1 MHVLFLPSWYPT
13 NSNDIRGSFFRE
25 QALAIANTVC
35 KVGVI
40 APELRS
46 LRRPIAALKSS
57 HGIHR
62 ENDGSIVTLR
72 AFSPNLTPRL
82 LSLNTWRIRHLTR
95 HLYDAYTAQEG
106 RPDLIHVHSA
116 LPAGVGALDIKRR
129 LGVPFVLSEHSSAY
143 ARQLVGREGR
153 ALSRNIALEA
163 SERYAVSTQF
173 AGLLDEA
180 LKMPTQSFSIMPNM
194 VDGAFLKHAITP
206 RTLGHFNFLHI
217 STLDKNKNVPAL
229 LQAFAKKYH
238 GRADV
243 SLTIAGD
250 GPARAALEQLAKK
263 LGIFNEV
270 SFLGRL
276 SRSGVITA
284 LSTCDAFVLPSRYE
298 TFGVV
303 LVEALAMGVPVIA
316 TRCGGPE
323 DIVTDANGLLV
334 PVDDVDSLAM
344 AMKRLHDSRT
354 HYDPALIRENCRA
367 RFGPEAVSKKWHDI
381 YTRVAADKFLTH

>member
-1 MHVLFLPSWYPT
+1 M
-13 NSNDIRGSFFRE
+13 
-25 QALAIANTVC
+25 
-35 KVGVI
+35 I

-46 LRRPIAALKSS
+46 LRRPIAALRNS

-62 ENDGSIVTLR
+62 ENDGSIMTFR
-72 AFSPNLTPRL
+72 AFRPNLTPRL

-95 HLYDAYTAQEG
+95 QLYDAYTAQEG

-116 LPAGVGALDIKRR
+116 LPAGVGALDIRRR

-153 ALSRNIALEA
+153 VLSRNIALEA

-173 AGLLDEA
+173 AGLLDET
-180 LKMPTQSFSIMPNM
+180 LTMPTQSFSIMPNM
-194 VDGAFLKHAITP
+194 VDGAFLRHAITP

-229 LQAFAKKYH
+229 LQAFAKKFH

-243 SLTIAGD
+243 SLTIAG
-250 GPARAALEQLAKK
+250 GGQSRTALKKLAQK
-263 LGIFNEV
+263 LGISNEV

-276 SRSGVITA
+276 SRSGVIRA
-284 LSTCDAFVLPSRYE
+284 LSSCDAFVLPSFHE

-303 LVEALAMGVPVIA
+303 LVEALAMGVPIIA

-323 DIVTDANGLLV
+323 DIVTDANGVLV
-334 PVDDVDSLAM
+334 PVDDVDSLAS
-344 AMKRLHDSRT
+344 AMESVHDNRSL
-354 HYDPALIRENCRA
+354 YDPVLIRENCQD
-367 RFGPEAVSKKWHDI
+367 RFGPEVLSAEWRDI
-381 YTRVAADKFLTH
+381 YARVAKG